1 MKGREKWK
9 GYIVLLWGICLLL
22 FGSFAA
28 YGAQPEDG
36 ETVKIGYYQSKDFQE
51 GDGVKTLHR
60 GYSYEYL
67 QKVAS
72 YTGWQYEYVSGD
84 WSSLY
89 DKLLKGEIDMMAGV
103 AYSEERSRQI
113 LYPQQE
119 ILKET
124 FYIYKDSDDRSMKSG
139 NIASFKGKKIGAVE
153 DKRML
158 AAINTWK
165 EENHAEIE
173 LVTYR
178 YLAECAAAFNT
189 REIDGFVS
197 ADNIVSQYT
206 GITPVEIVGKQPYYL
221 CVSKNREDLLKEL
234 NMAVEIMNAQDSLY
248 LETLRNKYSADTSV
262 AVFLSLQE
270 QEWINSHPQV
280 NVGCLKNYM
289 PYSDT
294 DADGNAAGLIADII
308 PDLFAS
314 LPGEKYEPVIQYQ
327 GFDSHEEMIEA
338 LKRGKTGP
346 CVPCRRP
353 DPLCGKTAV
362 SAKFQCGQ
370 LYDGSGISGKTG
382 R

>member
-1 MKGREKWK
+1 
-9 GYIVLLWGICLLL
+9 
-22 FGSFAA
+22 
-28 YGAQPEDG
+28 
-36 ETVKIGYYQSKDFQE
+36 
-51 GDGVKTLHR
+51 
-60 GYSYEYL
+60 
-67 QKVAS
+67 
-72 YTGWQYEYVSGD
+72 
-84 WSSLY
+84 
-89 DKLLKGEIDMMAGV
+89 
-103 AYSEERSRQI
+103 
-113 LYPQQE
+113 
-119 ILKET
+119 
-124 FYIYKDSDDRSMKSG
+124 
-139 NIASFKGKKIGAVE
+139 
-153 DKRML
+153 
-158 AAINTWK
+158 
-165 EENHAEIE
+165 
-173 LVTYR
+173 
-178 YLAECAAAFNT
+178 
-189 REIDGFVS
+189 
-197 ADNIVSQYT
+197 
-206 GITPVEIVGKQPYYL
+206 
-221 CVSKNREDLLKEL
+221 
-234 NMAVEIMNAQDSLY
+234 MAVEIMNAQDSLY

-280 NVGCLKNYM
+280 NVGYLKNYM